1 MTTTSWTT
9 TADIPP
15 APWAAAGADIRRLLA
30 VTAAG
35 GAKVTGPTGI
45 GNPVINETTI
55 AFTVTA
61 PGSQPLTIRFDR
73 AAGTGSATTSAPH
86 TDGLVLAAVH
96 RAVKHW
102 GALVEITS
110 DADTTS
116 QAAGRTLLDGLFAA
130 DDDAVTGTGTVP
142 VWVQLAQ
149 IVGRAANAAEDAADL
164 GAALDAVIAQLTAE
178 RAGITAATAL
188 LPR

>member
-1 MTTTSWTT
+1 MTTTTWTT

-35 GAKVTGPTGI
+35 GAKVTGPTGT
-45 GNPVINETTI
+45 GNPIINESTI
-55 AFTVTA
+55 GFTVTA

-73 AAGTGSATTSAPH
+73 AASTGSATTNAPH
-86 TDGLVLAAVH
+86 TDGLVLAAVN

-102 GALVEITS
+102 GALVAVETDAGATS
-110 DADTTS
+110 L
-116 QAAGRTLLDGLFAA
+116 AAGRTLLDGLFAA
-130 DDDAVTGTGTVP
+130 DDDAVTGSGGVP
-142 VWVQLAQ
+142 MRVQLAQ
-149 IVGRAANAAEDAADL
+149 ITGQAVDAADAL
-164 GAALDAVIAQLTAE
+164 GDLGSALDAVIARLTAE
-178 RAGITAATAL
+178 RAGIAAATAL